1 MERRDDE
8 RQTERE
14 KEVLEIKLKT
24 ETRKKDKTPTTL
36 KGHKK
41 LNLL

>member
-1 MERRDDE
+1 MAKRDNERH
-8 RQTERE
+8 TEGE

-24 ETRKKDKTPTTL
+24 QTRKKDKTPTTL
-36 KGHKK
+36 KRHKE